1 MAMQFEDY
9 EAGRFASDAATPLGR
24 EIFDFLASDA
34 SVDAMEV
41 ASDLGSPAVAGIE
54 EKLLERFREQVL
66 PDRVKQMIGHMV
78 RKIMED
84 EGFIVDQSDVK
95 MGSVPFSKGT
105 RYKRPEW
112 FPLHVFYSTDDP
124 RQLCF
129 SQSRAGDK
137 LPFEPNGGKWRYRTT
152 FSTTL
157 RGAIAFG
164 ITPSYVREQVRAN
177 GFHMHR
183 QERAVRASQTPVPP
197 PPAPSPSASRSRS

>member
-9 EAGRFASDAATPLGR
+9 VAGRFVSDANTSLGR

-34 SVDAMEV
+34 SIDAMEV

-54 EKLLERFREQVL
+54 EKLLRKFGERVL

-112 FPLHVFYSTDDP
+112 FPLHVFYSTIDP
-124 RQLCF
+124 HQICF
-129 SQSRAGDK
+129 TQSRAGDK
-137 LPFEPNGGKWRYRTT
+137 LPAEPNGGKWKYRTT

-157 RGAIAFG
+157 RGVIAFG
-164 ITPSYVREQVRAN
+164 ISPATVRDQVKTQ
-177 GFHMHR
+177 GFSLHR
-183 QERAVRASQTPVPP
+183 QERVLRHA
-197 PPAPSPSASRSRS
+197 

>member
-1 MAMQFEDY
+1 MAMAMQFEDY
-9 EAGRFASDAATPLGR
+9 EAGRFVNDANTLLGR

-54 EKLLERFREQVL
+54 EKLLGKFGEKVL
-66 PDRVKQMIGHMV
+66 PDRIKQMIGHMV

-84 EGFIVDQSDVK
+84 EGFVVDQSDVK

-112 FPLHVFYSTDDP
+112 FPLHVFYSTTDP

-129 SQSRAGDK
+129 TQSRAGDK
-137 LPFEPNGGKWRYRTT
+137 LPPEPKGGKWRYRTT

-157 RGAIAFG
+157 RGVVAFG
-164 ITPSYVREQVRAN
+164 ISPTVVRDEVKAK
-177 GFHMHR
+177 GYAMHR
-183 QERAVRASQTPVPP
+183 QERVLR
-197 PPAPSPSASRSRS
+197 PA

>member
-1 MAMQFEDY
+1 MPMQFEDY
-9 EAGRFASDAATPLGR
+9 EAGRFANDANTDLGR
-24 EIFDFLASDA
+24 AIFAFLASNA
-34 SVDAMEV
+34 SVEAMEV

-54 EKLLERFREQVL
+54 EKLLEKFGAEVL

-112 FPLHVFYSTDDP
+112 FPLHVFYSTVDP

-129 SQSRAGDK
+129 TQSRAGAK
-137 LPFEPNGGKWRYRTT
+137 LPPEPNGGKWRYRTT

-157 RGAIAFG
+157 RGVIAFG
-164 ITPSYVREQVRAN
+164 IAPNAVREQVKAT
-177 GFHMHR
+177 GYYLHR
-183 QERAVRASQTPVPP
+183 QERILK
-197 PPAPSPSASRSRS
+197 SA